1 MSATP
6 RRGGRCRRCRPLIC
20 PSVMPFT
27 LSSVT
32 PFAAHNARRLHA
44 NSLHGGGCRSVD
56 YVTLAVDVWLF
67 MVLPTVYALTKS
79 VLPISQG
86 TTRLCE

>member
-1 MSATP
+1 M
-6 RRGGRCRRCRPLIC
+6 G
-20 PSVMPFT
+20 
-27 LSSVT
+27 
-32 PFAAHNARRLHA
+32 
-44 NSLHGGGCRSVD
+44 RSVD

-86 TTRLCE
+86 APLLATVSRRRPRGPAWTCLSSSLRLFHKSEQTPTVLDSGQTLHSSKLQTD